1 MRPSERVS
9 STVGSSGG
17 GAASA
22 AWTSPA
28 RRSRIE
34 VTHWGEEA
42 LVRRRYTVASDAVNR
57 SVAASLNRLYHQT
70 VPLEPEAIVAA
81 IVSEAKARSSTS
93 GDATR
98 ESSTAMELRD
108 CARAM
113 RQAVKQLSI
122 FVLREKSRRAS
133 LHAVLADGVDL
144 TRITAIESTVAQ
156 LLLDSDAVRAPLP
169 ERRVCARRPPAAAPR
184 SPLRRRRPPRVHP
197 RAIAPS
203 QLFTAFDEL
212 LLTLR
217 GCATALQHAPS
228 DLAEVEFALASEL
241 RRSAERTGSDEQ
253 GAAIRERARSGGL
266 LVTVV
271 QIRGALS
278 TLLASFQPQQKAV
291 LHAQEAEDCS
301 LVRLIELLPP
311 AAPPAPLGAAG
322 TAAAAAAGAAA
333 GEFIV

>member
-1 MRPSERVS
+1 MQPSERVS

-98 ESSTAMELRD
+98 ESVTAMELRD

-144 TRITAIESTVAQ
+144 TRIPTIESTVAQ
-156 LLLDSDAVRAPLP
+156 LLLDSDSVRAHTTAPASRL
-169 ERRVCARRPPAAAPR
+169 RPAAAAHPLSPR
-184 SPLRRRRPPRVHP
+184 TPR
-197 RAIAPS
+197 IAR
-203 QLFTAFDEL
+203 T
-212 LLTLR
+212 LTHLP
-217 GCATALQHAPS
+217 TAL
-228 DLAEVEFALASEL
+228 
-241 RRSAERTGSDEQ
+241 
-253 GAAIRERARSGGL
+253 
-266 LVTVV
+266 
-271 QIRGALS
+271 
-278 TLLASFQPQQKAV
+278 
-291 LHAQEAEDCS
+291 CS
-301 LVRLIELLPP
+301 I
-311 AAPPAPLGAAG
+311 
-322 TAAAAAAGAAA
+322 
-333 GEFIV
+333 